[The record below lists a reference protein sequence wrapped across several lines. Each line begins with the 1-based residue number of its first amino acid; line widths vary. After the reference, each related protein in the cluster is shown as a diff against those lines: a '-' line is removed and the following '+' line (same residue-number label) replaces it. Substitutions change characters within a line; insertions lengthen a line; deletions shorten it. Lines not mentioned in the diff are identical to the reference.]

1 MNISCGT
8 DIIEIE
14 RIKKSIESTNGRF
27 IKEIY
32 TEKEIEYC
40 ESKKRQKYQ
49 HYAARFSAKEAVFK
63 ALSVILE
70 DKYSISWLD
79 VEIINDENGR
89 PYINFTNKTISI
101 FVIDYLII
109 RNAKIMSNQ
118 FWNTF
123 FKIRSCPTIPSLS
136 IIIIFFIIF

>member
-1 MNISCGT
+1 MNIACGT

-27 IKEIY
+27 VKEIY

-40 ESKKRQKYQ
+40 ESKRRQKYQ

-70 DKYSISWLD
+70 DKYSLSWLD
-79 VEIINDENGR
+79 VEIINDKNGR
-89 PYINFTNKTISI
+89 PCINFINKKFDKLISI
-101 FVIDYLII
+101 DI
-109 RNAKIMSNQ
+109 
-118 FWNTF
+118 
-123 FKIRSCPTIPSLS
+123 SLS
-136 IIIIFFIIF
+136 HCKEYAIAYVVMSYK